1 MGGGRCVL
9 CGGVFQLRGD
19 RAAFEDAV
27 GDACGGVAP
36 TAGGRC
42 DRRAA
47 AAAAAAGGMVLV
59 AVAVLGDSHRAGRA
73 GRAAGRHH
81 VGQAQE
87 DQDGH

>member
-19 RAAFEDAV
+19 RAAFENAV
-27 GDACGGVAP
+27 RDACGGVAP
-36 TAGGRC
+36 TAGGGRGGG
-42 DRRAA
+42 R
-47 AAAAAAGGMVLV
+47 AAAAGGMVLV
-59 AVAVLGDSHRAGRA
+59 AVAVVGDSHGAGRS